1 MSEASRVRGFGVARF
16 FQRPPHPT
24 SSFHSEVDLSPLAGR
39 GEEEFVVTMP
49 NNKSLRPVAPATV
62 KAMLGDGQELA
73 LVDVREELTFSQNHL
88 LWARNVPLSRLELRF
103 ATLVPRKDTRIVLVD
118 GNDGLVERAAEVLAR
133 AGYSDIT
140 YLDGGVP
147 GWEKA
152 GFITFSGVHVPS
164 KAFGE
169 FVEHDSGTPSISATE
184 LDALMR
190 SGADLKVLDSRPFD
204 EYTRVSIPSG
214 INVPGAELVLRVH
227 DIAPSPD
234 TTVIVNCAGRTRS
247 IIGAQS
253 LINAGVPNKVMALRN
268 GTMGWHLAGLTCDSG
283 ETGGTP
289 GFTDEGLAWAKAHAK
304 AAAKKYGVERTDA
317 ATVEKWREDNT
328 RTTYVFDVREPAEYE
343 AGHYPGAI
351 SAPGG
356 QLVQATDL
364 YAGVLGARIV
374 VSDDK
379 EARAL
384 MTASW
389 LRQMGWQEVHVL
401 PQAGTEK
408 GWPAPVLLGT
418 PSPRSVEPSAAI
430 AIDDVTVIDLS
441 PSPRYRRGHIP
452 GAWFAI
458 RSRLEH
464 AFKTIAPKGAVILT
478 SEDGVLASLAVADAQ
493 ALTDR
498 PVHWLKGGN
507 AAWTAAGFPMAT
519 AERLADE
526 PVDVWLKP
534 YERPNDNEAAM
545 NAYLSWE
552 VDLIDRI
559 KQDGTTRF
567 LHAR

>member
-1 MSEASRVRGFGVARF
+1 M
-16 FQRPPHPT
+16 PT
-24 SSFHSEVDLSPLAGR
+24 
-39 GEEEFVVTMP
+39 
-49 NNKSLRPVAPATV
+49 NKSLRPVTPAAV
-62 KAMLGDGQELA
+62 KAMLNDGQELA

-103 ATLVPRKDTRIVLVD
+103 ATLVPRKTTRIVLVD
-118 GNDGLVERAAEVLAR
+118 DNDGLVERAAEILAR
-133 AGYSDIT
+133 AGYNDVSV
-140 YLDGGVP
+140 LDGGVA

-169 FVEHDSGTPSISATE
+169 FVEHDSGTPNISPTE

-190 SGADLKVLDSRPFD
+190 AGANLKVLDSRPFD
-204 EYTRVSIPSG
+204 EYTRVSIPTG
-214 INVPGAELVLRVH
+214 VNVPGAELVLRVH
-227 DIAPSPD
+227 DIVPSPD
-234 TTVIVNCAGRTRS
+234 TTIIVNCAGRTRS

-268 GTMGWHLAGLTCDSG
+268 GTMGWHLAGLTCASG

-289 GFTDEGLAWAKAHAK
+289 GFTDAGLAWAKGQAEAV
-304 AAAKKYGVERTDA
+304 AEKYGVKRIDA
-317 ATVEKWREDNT
+317 ATVEQWRQDDT

-364 YAGVLGARIV
+364 YAGVLGARVV

-379 EARAL
+379 EVRAL

-389 LRQMGWQEVHVL
+389 LRQMGWQEVAVL
-401 PQAGTEK
+401 AQAGDET
-408 GWPAPVLLGT
+408 GRPAPVLLGT

-430 AIDDVTVIDLS
+430 ATDDVTIIDLS
-441 PSPRYRRGHIP
+441 TSPRYRRGHIP

-464 AFKTIAPKGAVILT
+464 ALKTIAPTGDIILT

-493 ALTDR
+493 FMTDR
-498 PVHWLKGGN
+498 QVFWLKGGN
-507 AAWTAAGFPMAT
+507 AAWQAAGFPLAT

-559 KQDGTTRF
+559 KQDGTTHF
-567 LHAR
+567 LHTR